1 MLGLERSSKS
11 ALFVA
16 GLLVGFMASTMVLMS
31 MNVGSNMS
39 PASSGARVFANLQN
53 MRMEM
58 GNVSVAEVSGEDLAS
73 QMYAQLSA
81 KVLAPGQGQSS
92 SPSTLGQATA
102 DSINSF
108 LPGGQASGAPKQ
120 QTQPGPAAAPQVIAQ
135 PAPAATDLK
144 RQAQQATLGDVTAQQ
159 VKAMLPP
166 PATVAESQS
175 SLGSQLVNFLQ
186 PISTFN
192 PAPARKATKATNK
205 DCDHN
210 HPHQWNASFMVQPPM
225 PPGDPCSVIVNLM
238 TTFVDNA
245 DPSKKVA
252 QENTLRAFQRLRPF
266 GVRAW
271 LFTENVEWARKA
283 RENGVEVVARFR
295 KNNANTPCLTYMY
308 EYIAHNDGCSAS
320 TSRVVFDGYVNGDIL
335 LGKDLADT
343 MKQVAQVWGQDIKA
357 KTRGVLVI
365 GFRFNQNIGT
375 KEIKSEAELVEF
387 GKTAKAFQAN
397 AEDYFLFS
405 RGAVDWQA
413 EIAQFVVGRPAYDNW
428 LVDHAVHEK
437 KVDVID
443 ATKTIRAIHQTCKDG
458 VFAGHAPR
466 LDSGF
471 NKNAINPRT
480 NKKVSNKEWD
490 HGTTNHAHFSS
501 EIKDGQV
508 VFKARGKPP
517 GGARTLPASA
527 PPVVAK

>member
-1 MLGLERSSKS
+1 
-11 ALFVA
+11 
-16 GLLVGFMASTMVLMS
+16 MASTMVLMS

-120 QTQPGPAAAPQVIAQ
+120 QTQPGPAAAPQVIAE

-166 PATVAESQS
+166 QAASKQPGAPAVQQPAAKPTVAESQS

-271 LFTENVEWARKA
+271 LFTENVEWARK
-283 RENGVEVVARFR
+283 V
-295 KNNANTPCLTYMY
+295 
-308 EYIAHNDGCSAS
+308 
-320 TSRVVFDGYVNGDIL
+320 
-335 LGKDLADT
+335 
-343 MKQVAQVWGQDIKA
+343 
-357 KTRGVLVI
+357 
-365 GFRFNQNIGT
+365 
-375 KEIKSEAELVEF
+375 
-387 GKTAKAFQAN
+387 
-397 AEDYFLFS
+397 
-405 RGAVDWQA
+405 
-413 EIAQFVVGRPAYDNW
+413 
-428 LVDHAVHEK
+428 
-437 KVDVID
+437 
-443 ATKTIRAIHQTCKDG
+443 
-458 VFAGHAPR
+458 
-466 LDSGF
+466 
-471 NKNAINPRT
+471 
-480 NKKVSNKEWD
+480 
-490 HGTTNHAHFSS
+490 
-501 EIKDGQV
+501 
-508 VFKARGKPP
+508 
-517 GGARTLPASA
+517 PASDRA
-527 PPVVAK
+527 